1 MAIIQPLKKLFNWQ
15 TANEKIPYNI
25 YTALLTQSGTAAP
38 VATVLENT
46 IGNITWVYEGVG
58 QYSISIPGYNKE
70 KLIVFA
76 GSGTTGITTE
86 VVQAYTNSFLPFGVW
101 IDTYSDS
108 GVSADDI
115 LQDTPIEIR
124 VYN

>member
-76 GSGTTGITTE
+76 RLLFTYHFIW
-86 VVQAYTNSFLPFGVW
+86 L
-101 IDTYSDS
+101 IDTSTVIVIKCQVLS
-108 GVSADDI
+108 MI
-115 LQDTPIEIR
+115 LELELGS
-124 VYN
+124 NC

>member
-86 VVQAYTNSFLPFGVW
+86 VVQAYTNSFLPFN
-101 IDTYSDS
+101 S
-108 GVSADDI
+108 
-115 LQDTPIEIR
+115 R
-124 VYN
+124 V